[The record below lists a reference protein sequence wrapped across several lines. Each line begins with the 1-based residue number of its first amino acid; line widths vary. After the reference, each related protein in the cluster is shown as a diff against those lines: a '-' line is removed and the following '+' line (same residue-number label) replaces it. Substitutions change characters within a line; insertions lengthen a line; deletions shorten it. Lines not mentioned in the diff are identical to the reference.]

1 MSLIRTMSPLTMTML
16 SPCVPRSLEQ
26 LDILGNRNVSL
37 GAVSD
42 LLARLTSLR
51 MLDVSF
57 CHQLGEENIGQLVT
71 NYPGVSIK
79 WSWSE

>member
-1 MSLIRTMSPLTMTML
+1 MSPLTMTML

-79 WSWSE
+79 